1 MRPSLM
7 TAVLALTA
15 SGCATTSGF
24 EQLYPGMTPAQ
35 VANAMGKG
43 PARAQEFQDGSSAW
57 YFDED
62 HCVLMRDNVLV
73 AKSTTQTR
81 TAVRT
86 PMGSL
91 KDQDKAFCGPP
102 GSEGDATREQ
112 TVHTPFGTFKGTV
125 DPAAVTEQ
133 VKNSVRNQKIPPPG
147 MDAPDAGGQAT
158 QPTP

>member
-7 TAVLALTA
+7 TAVLALATT
-15 SGCATTSGF
+15 GCATSGF

-35 VANAMGKG
+35 VANTMGRG
-43 PARAQEFQDGSSAW
+43 PARAQEFQDSSSAW

-73 AKSTTQTR
+73 GKSTTQTR
-81 TAVRT
+81 TAVHT
-86 PMGSL
+86 PVGTL

-102 GSEGDATREQ
+102 GSEGNANREQ
-112 TVHTPFGTFKGTV
+112 TLQTPLGTFKGTV

-133 VKNSVRNQKIPPPG
+133 VKNSVRNQKVPPPPPADG
-147 MDAPDAGGQAT
+147 ATQAT
-158 QPTP
+158 QPSP

>member
-7 TAVLALTA
+7 IAVLALAAT
-15 SGCATTSGF
+15 GCATSGF

-35 VANAMGKG
+35 VASTMGKG
-43 PARAQEFQDGSSAW
+43 PAHAQEYQDGSSAW

-81 TAVRT
+81 TAVHT
-86 PMGSL
+86 PVGSL

-102 GSEGDATREQ
+102 GAEGNANREQ
-112 TVHTPFGTFKGTV
+112 TLQTPFGTFKGTV

-133 VKNSVRNQKIPPPG
+133 VKNSVRSQKVAPPAQN
-147 MDAPDAGGQAT
+147 APDAGAQAT
-158 QPTP
+158 QPAP